1 MDILQDIKGNCDE
14 AISSRKRRRPHSLE
28 QSDYRKGQILG
39 FFDKLSKVILLFVLF
54 ACQGLLD
61 FLNVLLMVLVVL
73 ESF

>member
-1 MDILQDIKGNCDE
+1 MGS
-14 AISSRKRRRPHSLE
+14 AYSSRKRRRPHSLE

-39 FFDKLSKVILLFVLF
+39 LFDKLSKVILLF
-54 ACQGLLD
+54 ACQSLLA